1 MGQAE
6 STAAPQSSALGFK
19 YYGPPVPA
27 ATIAQPGA
35 AAPVGGGAAAA
46 SPPRQPQPE
55 PQQPQQP
62 QQPQPPPQ
70 QQQQPPPPRQEGEGK
85 QGQEEEEAEA
95 VERPLVPNHVLLLPV
110 YTSSD
115 LLDLLC
121 AILPRKGPAFRMA
134 FQALEMPK
142 RLTVVAFS
150 EELALRLADLD
161 LLQATVQG
169 VDPVVYWLDIQD
181 KLQEVALKRLR
192 TRKVSSMPYSVSGDT
207 APKSHLPP
215 PREDKAGPGE
225 AVQAPGAAA
234 AAAAPGAVL
243 TELGGL
249 ATESNPLGLTIV
261 VPRAV
266 PRPFVQARAAMGR
279 PAAAIPSSRIAS

>member
-6 STAAPQSSALGFK
+6 SAAAPQSRALGFK

-27 ATIAQPGA
+27 AAIAHKGA
-35 AAPVGGGAAAA
+35 AARVAAGAAAGAAAA
-46 SPPRQPQPE
+46 SPPQP
-55 PQQPQQP
+55 
-62 QQPQPPPQ
+62 
-70 QQQQPPPPRQEGEGK
+70 QEGEAE
-85 QGQEEEEAEA
+85 QGQEEEEEEGA

-110 YTSSD
+110 YSSND
-115 LLDLLC
+115 LLDLLS

-134 FQALEMPK
+134 FQALEMPEH
-142 RLTVVAFS
+142 LTVVAFS

-169 VDPVVYWLDIQD
+169 VDPVLYWLDIQD

-192 TRKVSSMPYSVSGDT
+192 TRKVSSMPYCVSGNT

-215 PREDKAGPGE
+215 PREDKAGRGPVE
-225 AVQAPGAAA
+225 AGQAPGAAA

-243 TELGGL
+243 TEFGGL

-279 PAAAIPSSRIAS
+279 PAATIPSSTIAS